1 MISTLSILM
10 KRISKNVKI
19 TAIVKYHICIT
30 IAIFA
35 TAVTIS
41 NRMNSFEGFFK
52 IVQ

>member
-1 MISTLSILM
+1 ME
-10 KRISKNVKI
+10 RIPKNVKI
-19 TAIVKYHICIT
+19 TAIVKCHICMT

-41 NRMNSFEGFFK
+41 NRMNSFEDFFK

>member
-19 TAIVKYHICIT
+19 TAIVKYHICMT
-30 IAIFA
+30 IATFA
-35 TAVTIS
+35 TAVRIS
-41 NRMNSFEGFFK
+41 DRMNSFEGFFK

>member
-1 MISTLSILM
+1 M

-41 NRMNSFEGFFK
+41 NRMNYFEGFFK